1 MTIEVAIVGA
11 SGYTGGELLRI
22 LLNHPQVE
30 IKTATS
36 DSNAGR
42 SVSKVHPNLRKATDL
57 KFIKTSE
64 LGSYDLIFTAVPHGI
79 AMKNMRTYMK
89 HAGKIVDLSADFRL
103 KNPKEYEKWYGH
115 KHECADLIEKFVY
128 GIPELHRE
136 EMKRT
141 NYVSGAG
148 CLATSAILALYP
160 LVKDGIVETK
170 HIVVDSKVGSSA
182 SGSKADL
189 ADMHSERANVVRAYK
204 PSFHRHTGEME
215 QELNFNGVKPVISFS
230 PHAVDLV
237 RGILSTCHVFL
248 NENLD
253 EKAIWQIYRKYY
265 SAEPFIRFVK
275 EREGI
280 YRYPEPKLLAGTNYC
295 DIGFERDENSN
306 RLVVMSAL
314 DNLMKGAS
322 GQAVQAMNIISG
334 FKETEGL
341 EFFGLH
347 PI

>member
-1 MTIEVAIVGA
+1 MSIEVAIVGA
-11 SGYTGGELLRI
+11 SGYTGGELIRI
-22 LLNHPQVE
+22 LLNHPEVE
-30 IKTATS
+30 IKATTS

-57 KFIKTSE
+57 KFIKNSE
-64 LGSYDLIFTAVPHGI
+64 LGNYDLIFTAVPHGV
-79 AMKNMRTYMK
+79 AMRNMREYMK
-89 HAGKIVDLSADFRL
+89 HAEKIVDLSADFRL
-103 KNPKEYEKWYGH
+103 KNTKEYEKWYGH
-115 KHECADLIEKFVY
+115 KHECPELIEKFVY

-136 EMKRT
+136 EMRKGK
-141 NYVSGAG
+141 YISGAG

-160 LVKDGIVETK
+160 LIKEDVIETK

-189 ADMHSERANVVRAYK
+189 ADMHAERSNVVRAYK

-215 QELNFNGVKPVISFS
+215 QELSFNGVKPVISFS

-248 NENLD
+248 NKDLT
-253 EKAIWQIYRKYY
+253 EKNVWQIYRKYY
-265 SAEPFIRFVK
+265 SEEPFIRIVK
-275 EREGI
+275 ERDGI

-306 RLVVMSAL
+306 RLVVMSAI

-322 GQAVQAMNIISG
+322 GQAVQAMNLTCG

-341 EFFGLH
+341 EFLGLH

>member
-1 MTIEVAIVGA
+1 MEVAIVGA
-11 SGYTGGELLRI
+11 SGYTGRNLMGKR
-22 LLNHPQVE
+22 LNQPE
-30 IKTATS
+30 FDIKAVTS
-36 DSNAGR
+36 DSNAGH
-42 SVSKVHPNLRKATDL
+42 SVSKVHPNLRKKTEL
-57 KFIKTSE
+57 KFIKNSE
-64 LGSYDLIFTAVPHGI
+64 LGNYDLIFSAVPHGV
-79 AMKNMRTYMK
+79 AMKNMRTYIK
-89 HAGKIVDLSADFRL
+89 HAEKIVDLSADFRL

-115 KHECADLIEKFVY
+115 KHECPELIEKFVY

-136 EMKRT
+136 EMKKA
-141 NYVSGAG
+141 NYISGAG

-160 LVKDGIVETK
+160 LAKEGLIETE

-189 ADMHSERANVVRAYK
+189 ADMHAERANVVRAYK

-215 QELNFNGVKPVISFS
+215 QELNFNGNRPVISFS

-248 NENLD
+248 NKNLT
-253 EKAIWQIYRKYY
+253 EKDIWQVYRKYY
-265 SAEPFIRFVK
+265 SGEPFVRIVK
-275 EREGI
+275 EKDGI
-280 YRYPEPKLLAGTNYC
+280 YRYPEPKLLTGTNYC
-295 DIGFERDENSN
+295 DVGFERDENSN